1 MIRMD
6 KTSPGQIDRRIA
18 ASFGAVVLLLGLTTA
33 WVASH
38 LYLSLQVQ
46 EENRLA
52 GAITTILSE
61 AINRVAFSGKHHSR
75 LLVEDMLARVPELA
89 YISVETEDGRVLAHS
104 NPGLNDS
111 SVLGEDRNNAIKSL
125 KTGQSVLSE
134 HKTANGVIKEIVVP
148 YRGGFD
154 AQTVGTVRVGVQVEA
169 TRLAQQTTLYKLLGL
184 VAALTALAIAAVYFL
199 SRRFGG
205 SMRVLGWQLQG
216 ILGHAPLGVAICDN
230 RSRLLAHSA
239 ELGKMAGQPDENA
252 TLESVL
258 SRAFP
263 EASAALSMLQRQVFS
278 GALKVEREVSFET
291 NGIPRSWHISMFP
304 IARDDADRPLL
315 ICTLIHDIS
324 ERKQAEEALRA
335 SENQFK
341 TLFSQSPISNLIHD
355 KDSGEII
362 DANTAAFA
370 SYGYSSVEELKAG
383 NFWLERPYSLDD
395 ALTWIRK
402 AAAQGPQRFEWLS
415 RRVTGELFWEH
426 VHLSPVVINGVERIL
441 ASGIDITERKR
452 LELRLADQLAFQQAL
467 MDTIPYAVFYKD
479 AETRFMGC
487 NIAYEET
494 FGIKREDF
502 IGKSVLDLGYLPEQ
516 DRLAYQTEDEAT
528 IAAVGRV
535 HKEMSIPFA
544 DGLHHQTLYSVS
556 GFRQADGSPGGLIG
570 VIVDI
575 SDLKHAEMAL
585 RESEAHYRSVI
596 ENIQD
601 MYYRTDRD
609 GRLVLLSLST
619 PKQLGY
625 ETVEEVLGRPA
636 SDFYFDPAD
645 RQALLSR
652 IREEGAVKDYEVLLK
667 TREGHPMMVST
678 TSAYY
683 RDANGNVM
691 GVEGIFRDITER
703 KRMESAL
710 RASEEKY
717 RTIFDNAPVGIFRTT
732 FAGKFI
738 EANATLARMI
748 GYDSSAEL
756 IRNVQDVG
764 DDLYYEPRFKTMLR
778 EALLSNPSHAG
789 QEVEFKRRDGSR
801 FYAFINASLQ
811 FDENGQPT
819 FLDGTIE
826 DINER
831 KRSEEALRAS
841 EARFRAFMDNLPSY
855 VVIKDAESRSL
866 YFNQRFIDTFS
877 GRDWLGK
884 MPEEMLPVDVAE
896 HVKEADLKALAD
908 GFVIYTEERRD
919 RQGQRRLLETRKF
932 RIPQENSQNLIGT
945 IITDITEQ
953 RYNEEKYRVIF
964 HESTDAIFLVKDNR
978 IVDCNPRTLT
988 IFNCPMERMT
998 GHSPGEFSPQL
1009 QPDGSQSS
1017 LLAVEKIERAK
1028 QGFPQTFE
1036 WQHQGC
1042 DGRIFTAEVTLTA
1055 MDLFSEEYVVAFL
1068 RDISERKE
1076 MQELMVQTEKMMS
1089 VGGLAAGMAHE
1100 LNNPLGIIL
1109 QSVQSMERRLSPSL
1123 PGNQTVAREL
1133 TLNLD
1138 VLGEYMRARG
1148 IDDYLHGIREAG
1160 ERAARIIR
1168 AMLDFSRSSQSMRS
1182 GCQVHDMLDTALGLA
1197 SNDYDL
1203 KKKYDFKSISIERDY
1218 DLSADRVE
1226 CTETEIVQVLL
1237 NIIKNA
1243 AQAMP
1248 SRGDRPEPPTLRLRT
1263 RRLDDSVRIEISDN
1277 GPGMDEILRRR
1288 VFEPFFTTKPQGE
1301 GTGLGLSVAY
1311 FIITHKHR
1319 GKIAVESTPGLGTT
1333 FVIELPLE

>member
-1 MIRMD
+1 MFRKD
-6 KTSPGQIDRRIA
+6 TTSPDQIDRRIA
-18 ASFGAVVLLLGLTTA
+18 ASFGAVVLLLSLTTA

-46 EENRLA
+46 EEDRLA

-104 NPGLNDS
+104 NPALNDS
-111 SVLGEDRNNAIKSL
+111 SVFGEGRDNAIKSL

-134 HKTANGVIKEIVVP
+134 HTTANGVIKEIVVP

-199 SRRFGG
+199 SRSFGG

-239 ELGKMAGQPDENA
+239 ELGKMAGQPGENA

-263 EASAALSMLQRQVFS
+263 DASAALSMLQRQVFS

-304 IARDDADRPLL
+304 IARDDANHPLL
-315 ICTLIHDIS
+315 ICTLIQDIS

-383 NFWLERPYSLDD
+383 NFWLEKPYSLDD
-395 ALTWIRK
+395 ALNWIRK
-402 AAAQGPQRFEWLS
+402 AADQGPQRFEWLS

-494 FGIKREDF
+494 FGVQREDF
-502 IGKSVLDLGYLPEQ
+502 IGKRVLDLEYLPEQ
-516 DRLAYQTEDEAT
+516 DRLAYQAEDEAT

-609 GRLVLLSLST
+609 GRLVLLSPST

-625 ETVEEVLGRPA
+625 ETVEEILGRPA

-691 GVEGIFRDITER
+691 GVEGIFRDIAER

-748 GYDSSAEL
+748 GYDSSVEL

-778 EALLSNPSHAG
+778 EALLNNPSHVG

-831 KRSEEALRAS
+831 K
-841 EARFRAFMDNLPSY
+841 
-855 VVIKDAESRSL
+855 K
-866 YFNQRFIDTFS
+866 
-877 GRDWLGK
+877 
-884 MPEEMLPVDVAE
+884 
-896 HVKEADLKALAD
+896 
-908 GFVIYTEERRD
+908 
-919 RQGQRRLLETRKF
+919 
-932 RIPQENSQNLIGT
+932 
-945 IITDITEQ
+945 
-953 RYNEEKYRVIF
+953 
-964 HESTDAIFLVKDNR
+964 
-978 IVDCNPRTLT
+978 
-988 IFNCPMERMT
+988 
-998 GHSPGEFSPQL
+998 
-1009 QPDGSQSS
+1009 
-1017 LLAVEKIERAK
+1017 
-1028 QGFPQTFE
+1028 
-1036 WQHQGC
+1036 
-1042 DGRIFTAEVTLTA
+1042 
-1055 MDLFSEEYVVAFL
+1055 
-1068 RDISERKE
+1068 

-1148 IDDYLHGIREAG
+1148 IDDYLQGIREAG
-1160 ERAARIIR
+1160 ERAAKIIR
-1168 AMLDFSRSSQSMRS
+1168 AMLDFSRSSQSVRS
-1182 GCQVHDMLDTALGLA
+1182 SCQVHEMLDTALGLA

-1203 KKKYDFKSISIERDY
+1203 KKKYDFKSIAIERDY
-1218 DLSADRVE
+1218 DLSADGVE

-1248 SRGDRPEPPTLRLRT
+1248 GRGDRPEPPTLRLRT
-1263 RRLDDSVRIEISDN
+1263 RHMDDAVRIEITDN
-1277 GPGMDEILRRR
+1277 GPGMDENLRRR

-1319 GKIAVESTPGLGTT
+1319 GKIAAESTAGLGTT